1 MKTRYEYNKTYRE
14 KHKDRLKIVKAEYDK
29 KYNAENKDKK
39 VLNGIKQRAKDNN
52 LDFDLTLDDINNF
65 SVCPVFG
72 FVLERSKGKPAFNSP
87 SVDRIDPTKGYT
99 KDNIQILSNKAN
111 TMKQDATKEEL
122 VAFAKWILQTYGENE

>member
-1 MKTRYEYNKTYRE
+1 MKTRAEYNRTYRE
-14 KHKDRLKIVKAEYDK
+14 KHKERLKLVKAEYDK

-52 LDFDLTLDDINNF
+52 LEFNLELADINSF

-72 FVLERSKGKPAFNSP
+72 FVLERSKGKPSFNSP

-111 TMKQDATKEEL
+111 AMKQDATKEEL
-122 VAFAKWILQTYGENE
+122 IVFAKWILKTYGENE